1 MITDQDYK
9 ISHRAFSLS
18 GLQFILSPPRER
30 NAQMDDS
37 QKPQKNDGDDQG
49 RKDPAIQLDPARQDP
64 AASDP
69 VASADEPLKAETE
82 KARHYYDQWVRTMAD
97 LENYKKRAAR
107 ERQEAIRF
115 ANENLIE
122 KLIPI
127 LDNFDMAVAA
137 TSAPNASLQSVQ
149 AGISMI
155 YQQLKNSLSEAGLE
169 EIDASNKPFDPNW
182 HEAVSQQATDEVP
195 EGQVVQQLRKGYKLR
210 DRLIRPAGVVVAK
223 KPSA

>member
-1 MITDQDYK
+1 M
-9 ISHRAFSLS
+9 
-18 GLQFILSPPRER
+18 

-37 QKPQKNDGDDQG
+37 QTKNRNVAADQG
-49 RKDPAIQLDPARQDP
+49 GKEPAIEVDPARQDASP
-64 AASDP
+64 AQAAPGAED
-69 VASADEPLKAETE
+69 PLKSETE
-82 KARHYYDQWVRTMAD
+82 KARHYYDQWVRTAAD

-115 ANENLIE
+115 ANENLVE

-127 LDNFDMAVAA
+127 VDNFDMAVAA

-149 AGISMI
+149 AGVSMI
-155 YQQLKNSLSEAGLE
+155 YQQLKNILSEAGLE

-182 HEAVSQQATDEVP
+182 HEAVSQQTTNEAP

-223 KPSA
+223 KPSS